1 LLACLFLTPSLS
13 HRCIL
18 LPNEPIG
25 PQENSPNP
33 LDPVSLA
40 HERPP
45 LSLWGLT
52 LGMSLD
58 LLSHMSL
65 PQTTDVKK
73 SFSAD
78 RPYGT
83 TSQFYDLSM
92 PSTPHAMYPQLFAP
106 SMTSIFPTFSYPDI
120 NFFIWIFG
128 SRYRHLVNR
137 WNDRMSYSNNR
148 GLPSLATT
156 PTSESGPLSRQISNQ
171 SSSGRVNF
179 SAMALNQFYAAVRK
193 ALIVAIITRAV
204 LVFGSLS
211 AATWY
216 LIRHLKARR
225 RSLAVI

>member
-1 LLACLFLTPSLS
+1 M
-13 HRCIL
+13 L
-18 LPNEPIG
+18 LPNEPVG
-25 PQENSPNP
+25 TNDLAPDHT

-40 HERPP
+40 SERLP

-65 PQTTDVKK
+65 PQTSDVKK
-73 SFSAD
+73 MSTA
-78 RPYGT
+78 GT
-83 TSQFYDLSM
+83 SHHNANRLYDFSM
-92 PSTPHAMYPQLFAP
+92 PPTPHAIYPQLFAP

-128 SRYRHLVNR
+128 SRYRHLVKR
-137 WNDRMSYSNNR
+137 WNDRISYNNTKR
-148 GLPSLATT
+148 GAPMTPASENPPRLA
-156 PTSESGPLSRQISNQ
+156 SG
-171 SSSGRVNF
+171 SSSVGRVNF

-204 LVFGSLS
+204 LAFGTIV

-216 LIRHLKARR
+216 LVRFTKARR
-225 RSLAVI
+225 RRLAQL